1 MILVRDGRHSG
12 SVRNGIDINNEIIS
26 AFRDMDSSSDEE
38 DPNICP
44 VCSQR
49 NDPSPVDNKNRMI
62 GCDGS
67 CEKWFHWSCV
77 GINQS
82 NKPGKDDDWFCK
94 KCSGKKTEAS
104 EWKPIA
110 GDEEGLKVDSSPGP
124 PAVKTPGQRKLY
136 DSAAE
141 CFKRG
146 RGRPVGD
153 KNKNVQT
160 PPRETLPV
168 QRPRESWSTAKSS
181 SVPSRSPPP
190 PPATE
195 LSQRLPPGIS
205 ISKSSEAQSS
215 NTKKSPPKS
224 DCSESQLKNLP
235 GVSISKEGEECGE
248 DASCENSFLTDL
260 LHNRRSSSEG
270 DITAQSDL
278 PSAGIKLTKLK
289 EKSPVEKKGLRV
301 RGEQVAKIIASLE
314 EENSDD
320 RLFGEKRMV
329 YKKPAKPIPIK
340 EIESPTTIDELL
352 KDVEDEEHINLPKG
366 NSPNE
371 SKIREPALVQPSKK
385 QTENAIV
392 AKKYVRRNVFTLEK
406 IQVISSI
413 CYLYPN
419 LIFLFAERRS
429 VP

>member
-1 MILVRDGRHSG
+1 
-12 SVRNGIDINNEIIS
+12 
-26 AFRDMDSSSDEE
+26 MDSSSDEE

-44 VCSQR
+44 VCNER
-49 NDPSPVDNKNRMI
+49 NDPRPVDNKNRMV
-62 GCDGS
+62 GCDGI

-77 GINQS
+77 GMNQS
-82 NKPGKDDDWFCK
+82 NKPGKDDDWFCR

-110 GDEEGLKVDSSPGP
+110 GDEEGLKVDSSP
-124 PAVKTPGQRKLY
+124 AVKTPGQRKLY

-141 CFKRG
+141 CSKRG
-146 RGRPVGD
+146 RGRPLGG

-160 PPRETLPV
+160 PPREPLPV

-181 SVPSRSPPP
+181 SVPSTSTPTP
-190 PPATE
+190 PPAAE

-205 ISKSSEAQSS
+205 VSKSSQAHSQ
-215 NTKKSPPKS
+215 NTEKSPSES
-224 DCSESQLKNLP
+224 DCSESHLKNLP

-248 DASCENSFLTDL
+248 DTSCENSFLTDL
-260 LHNRRSSSEG
+260 LQNGSSPSEE
-270 DITAQSDL
+270 DITARSNL
-278 PSAGIKLTKLK
+278 PSTGIKLTKLK

-329 YKKPAKPIPIK
+329 YKKPAKPSPIK
-340 EIESPTTIDELL
+340 EIEPTTIDELL
-352 KDVEDEEHINLPKG
+352 KDVDDGEDTNLAKRH
-366 NSPNE
+366 SQNE
-371 SKIREPALVQPSKK
+371 SKIREPAVAQPSKK
-385 QTENAIV
+385 QTDTAIV

-406 IQVISSI
+406 IQVISSL
-413 CYLYPN
+413 CYFYSI
-419 LIFLFAERRS
+419 LIDSHVCRTVVSPLKRAQRKKLRRMKETLVIGNVWRTRLERRD
-429 VP
+429 